1 MELIKINERLLTA
14 TRFVRDGSRL
24 ADAGTDHAYLPI
36 YLMQVG
42 RITSAVATDINSGP
56 IEIARKN
63 IASCGFSGSISAIPC
78 DGLQSVSPESVDDIA
93 ILGMGGELIARI
105 IEDAPWLRTPEK
117 RLILQ
122 PMTHPER
129 LRAHLFSE
137 GFAVID
143 EGINE
148 DRGRIY
154 QTLCVSY
161 DGKMRVGTPLS
172 LMFGE
177 ILLSRAEPL
186 TLRQIMGVRGQIE
199 RRAQSMPQNSPEA
212 IADMALLNEINTY
225 LEEHKNE
232 CK

>member
-14 TRFVRDGSRL
+14 ARFVREGSRL
-24 ADAGTDHAYLPI
+24 ADVGTDHAYLPI

-42 RITSAVATDINSGP
+42 RIVSAVATDINSGP

-63 IASCGFSGSISAIPC
+63 IASHGFSDSISATLC
-78 DGLQSVSPESVDDIA
+78 DGLQSVSSESVDDIA
-93 ILGMGGELIARI
+93 ILGMGGELIAWI
-105 IEDAPWLRTPEK
+105 IEDAPWLKLSEK
-117 RLILQ
+117 HLILQ

-129 LRAHLFSE
+129 LRAHLFRE

-154 QTLCVSY
+154 QTLSVAY
-161 DGKMRVGTPLS
+161 DGKVREGTPLS

-186 TLRQIMGVRGQIE
+186 TLRQIAGVRAQIE
-199 RRAQSMPQNSPEA
+199 RRARSMPQNSPEA
-212 IADMALLNEINTY
+212 IADAALLNEINTY